1 MLPGAPALLALQ
13 QFLHSHIQECKEAC
27 KVLGTKPLFVGQVD
41 GESVLGNPELA
52 KFEQL
57 LYAEKPDIVFAHWP
71 VDSHKD
77 HQLSSVL
84 TMQSWME

>member
-1 MLPGAPALLALQ
+1 MYFTSGEEGIEGKEWEEAAA
-13 QFLHSHIQECKEAC
+13 IRKQECIEAC

-57 LYAEKPDIVFAHWP
+57 LDA
-71 VDSHKD
+71 
-77 HQLSSVL
+77 
-84 TMQSWME
+84 